1 MPPED
6 TGLQHPPPPPGGEG
20 PPPPPEGEDMAHMDD
35 AMSEQSD
42 GAAAEGAPDPGDGP
56 HPDAP
61 DGGDAHDAPDP
72 GGADAPDDVG

>member
-1 MPPED
+1 
-6 TGLQHPPPPPGGEG
+6 
-20 PPPPPEGEDMAHMDD
+20 MAHMDD